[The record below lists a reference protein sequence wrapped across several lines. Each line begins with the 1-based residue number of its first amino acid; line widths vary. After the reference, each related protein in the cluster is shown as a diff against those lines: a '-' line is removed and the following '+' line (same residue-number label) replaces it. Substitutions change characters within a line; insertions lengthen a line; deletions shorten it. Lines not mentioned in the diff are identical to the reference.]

1 MLPSVYKKNVKPAFQ
16 SFQELLDHE
25 SYIWFLKCSLTQ
37 IKLQMP
43 LLQPSIQ
50 PYSFSVLVISRLK
63 KDKLLPSTSI
73 LRVPTKCNLL

>member
-1 MLPSVYKKNVKPAFQ
+1 MSPSAYNKTVKPAFQ

-25 SYIWFLKCSLTQ
+25 SYIWFLKCVLAQ

-50 PYSFSVLVISRLK
+50 PHSCSVLVIPGQTK
-63 KDKLLPSTSI
+63 TSC
-73 LRVPTKCNLL
+73 LQQPVFSEVR